1 MSQQYD
7 HTIYTRDGQPVWI
20 RSLEK
25 EDAHHLVDLFEHMGS
40 ESRYLR
46 FNLSLNNPDPELVWA
61 EARRLAQIDPEKD
74 GAWLAFADMP
84 GQPAAAVAGARYMRI
99 DENAAEASLAVRD
112 DMQNKGIGTE
122 LLKYLLA
129 QAQEAGINKL
139 VATVQRGNRPLWH
152 LLQRSTFPIEYESE
166 GSYSTITAHINAPT
180 SLKNNSADF
189 AEE

>member
-1 MSQQYD
+1 
-7 HTIYTRDGQPVWI
+7 
-20 RSLEK
+20 
-25 EDAHHLVDLFEHMGS
+25 MGS

-61 EARRLAQIDPEKD
+61 EARRLAVIDPEKD

-84 GQPAAAVAGARYMRI
+84 GQPAAAEATAVAGARYMRI
-99 DENAAEASLAVRD
+99 EENAAEASLAVRD

-122 LLKYLLA
+122 LLKYLLV
-129 QAQEAGINKL
+129 QAREAGLEKL